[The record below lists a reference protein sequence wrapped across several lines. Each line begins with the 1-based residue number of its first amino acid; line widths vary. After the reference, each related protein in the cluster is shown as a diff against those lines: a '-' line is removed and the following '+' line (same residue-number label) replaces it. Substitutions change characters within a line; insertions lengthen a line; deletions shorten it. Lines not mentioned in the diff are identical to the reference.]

1 MALVLNQEQEML
13 RDSAMVFLRENAPVA
28 QLRKLRDS
36 RDEHGYSREL
46 WKQFAEMGFTGV
58 LVPEAYGGL
67 GLGQVEAGVVMEAIG
82 RNLTAVPFFSTA
94 VLVASAIARF
104 GSEEQKQKYLP
115 KIAEGSILMALAVDE
130 SAKHRP
136 QQQSVQAVRVGDDY
150 SLTGAKS
157 LVVDGHVADTLIVAA
172 RTSGATQ
179 DRDGI
184 TLFLVDRAAR
194 GVHVERTVMVDAH
207 NAARVSFADVQVD
220 AAARIGEVGQGWTI
234 LDSILDVGRAA
245 LASELLGIAD
255 EAFERTL
262 VYLKERKQ
270 FGKIIG
276 EFQAL
281 QHRAAHLYTELE
293 ITRALVLRSQ
303 QALDEGAAK
312 SAALVSA
319 AKARAGAT
327 ALLAVQE
334 GVQMH
339 GGIGMTD
346 EFEIGFFMKRHRVAQ
361 ELLGDTNFHA
371 DRWARLNEY

>member
-36 RDEHGYSREL
+36 SDSNGFSREL
-46 WKQFAEMGFTGV
+46 WKGFADMGFTGV
-58 LVPEAYGGL
+58 LIPEAYGGL
-67 GLGQVEAGVVMEAIG
+67 GLGQVEAGAVMEAIG

-94 VLVASAIARF
+94 VLCASLIARNGSETQRQTYLSAIAA
-104 GSEEQKQKYLP
+104 GN
-115 KIAEGSILMALAVDE
+115 IIMALAVDE
-130 SAKHRP
+130 HTKHRP
-136 QQQSVQAVRVGDDY
+136 EQQGVQAVRVGDGY
-150 SLTGAKS
+150 SLSGAKTF
-157 LVVDGHVADTLIVAA
+157 VVDGHVADTLIVAA
-172 RTSGATQ
+172 RTSGATR

-184 TLFLVDRAAR
+184 SLFLVDRTAR
-194 GVHVERTVMVDAH
+194 GVHVERTAMVDSH
-207 NAARVSFADVQVD
+207 NAARISFADVVVGAD
-220 AAARIGEVGQGWTI
+220 AVIGGVGGGWQL
-234 LDSILDVGRAA
+234 LDQTLDIGRAA
-245 LASELLGIAD
+245 LAAEMLGIAD
-255 EAFERTL
+255 ETFERTL
-262 VYLKERKQ
+262 SYLKERKQ

-281 QHRAAHLYTELE
+281 QHRAADLYTEIE
-293 ITRALVLRSQ
+293 VSRSLVLRSQ
-303 QALDEGAAK
+303 QALDEGSAR

-319 AKARAGAT
+319 AKARSGMT
-327 ALLAVQE
+327 AALAVQE

-361 ELLGDTNFHA
+361 ELLGDANFHA